1 MGLYKA
7 ASSRVRPS
15 IETVVV
21 ELAVLLEV
29 VMLVTLVVLAKV
41 DADTEEVVIVVV
53 VVLRSLPIHS
63 FHPDFWTER
72 SLRQTIALLGV
83 TPTGPFSPV

>member
-1 MGLYKA
+1 M
-7 ASSRVRPS
+7 
-15 IETVVV
+15 VV
-21 ELAVLLEV
+21 ELVVLLEV

-63 FHPDFWTER
+63 FQPDFSTER
-72 SLRQTIALLGV
+72 SLRQMIAPLGV
-83 TPTGPFSPV
+83 TATGPFSPV